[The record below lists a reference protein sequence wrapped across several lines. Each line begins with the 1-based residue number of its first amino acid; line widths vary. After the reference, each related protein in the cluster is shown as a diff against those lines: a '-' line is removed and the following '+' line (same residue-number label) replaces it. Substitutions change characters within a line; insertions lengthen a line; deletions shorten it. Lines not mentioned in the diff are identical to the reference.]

1 MLWLNNGK
9 TEFLLI
15 GSRQQLAKVSID
27 SIKVGDADIAPVSSA
42 RNLGT
47 WFDSHMDM
55 STRISLAL
63 GSLSRACYAWFIG
76 VRRGTCGGRGVA
88 VGRDGAG
95 ESLAEFDKRSLK
107 FKKWSLVTRPQDKER
122 GRAVKSMIAT
132 NIKEALNN
140 HSYIKS
146 FCKFLA

>member
-63 GSLSRACYAWFIG
+63 GSLSRACYAWVIG
-76 VRRGTCGGRGVA
+76 VRRATCGGRGVV
-88 VGRDGAG
+88 VGKG
-95 ESLAEFDKRSLK
+95 
-107 FKKWSLVTRPQDKER
+107 QR
-122 GRAVKSMIAT
+122 GREPSRIRQKVPEI
-132 NIKEALNN
+132 
-140 HSYIKS
+140 
-146 FCKFLA
+146 